1 MVECQPEDRG
11 ARIIDRARLAA
22 AVPSRAC
29 GLATE
34 LWGLVL

>member
-11 ARIIDRARLAA
+11 ARIIDRARLCAA
-22 AVPSRAC
+22 ASSRAC
-29 GLATE
+29 GLATG

>member
-1 MVECQPEDRG
+1 MVECQPEDRV

-22 AVPSRAC
+22 AVPRAC
-29 GLATE
+29 GLATG